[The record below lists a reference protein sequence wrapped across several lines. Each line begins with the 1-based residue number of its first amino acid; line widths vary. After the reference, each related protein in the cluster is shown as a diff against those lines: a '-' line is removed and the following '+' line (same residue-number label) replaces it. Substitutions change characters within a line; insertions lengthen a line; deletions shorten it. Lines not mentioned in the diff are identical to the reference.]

1 MHGLTSRVAF
11 MAMIRIG
18 KIPWNIPNAT
28 FEYSPKPKTVRKIGN
43 SVTFGIE

>member
-1 MHGLTSRVAF
+1 
-11 MAMIRIG
+11 MIRIG

-28 FEYSPKPKTVRKIGN
+28 FEDSPNPNTVRKIGN